1 VKDQPGEIRANP
13 NRRLEQ
19 QREHATPRLH
29 GLCRGILTLRWS
41 LAAKAENRYRLGLTP
56 EAPDVHHH
64 FIFVNNSS
72 AAIAVCV
79 GDHGLIRYACSPV

>member
-1 VKDQPGEIRANP
+1 
-13 NRRLEQ
+13 
-19 QREHATPRLH
+19 
-29 GLCRGILTLRWS
+29 
-41 LAAKAENRYRLGLTP
+41 LAAKAENRYGLGLTP

-79 GDHGLIRYACSPV
+79 GDHGLIR